1 MRADVGVYRLRQ
13 TATHRY
19 AFRTRNKLYMVMD
32 YLNGGQL
39 FVHLVRP
46 RLPPPAHRGSVVTP
60 CDPCSHVANA
70 FPPVGL
76 PCCVGYHA
84 AWDTAVGWQNKE
96 QMFSEEAVRFMLA
109 ELVLALSVPH
119 PAAPL

>member
-1 MRADVGVYRLRQ
+1 MYRLRRPG
-13 TATHRY
+13 AHRY

-46 RLPPPAHRGSVVTP
+46 RLPPPARRGSLVTP
-60 CDPCSHVANA
+60 CVDQWSHPAIRAVSS
-70 FPPVGL
+70 L
-76 PCCVGYHA
+76 TLLRRLRYHA
-84 AWDTAVGWQNKE
+84 VRDTMPAIGWQNKE

>member
-1 MRADVGVYRLRQ
+1 MYRLRRPW
-13 TATHRY
+13 AHRY

-60 CDPCSHVANA
+60 CDPCCLFAHAS
-70 FPPVGL
+70 PPVAI
-76 PCCVGYHA
+76 PCRAGYHA
-84 AWDTAVGWQNKE
+84 ARDTMPAIGWQNKE

-119 PAAPL
+119 PAAPA